1 MKHSISLR
9 FLSSLLFVPLLA
21 AGLVLTGCDS
31 GGSTSGEDDREDD
44 DVEVPSSYTF
54 DSRFVDGESAVAY
67 PGQVTRN
74 LLMADL
80 KTLTDGRGPN
90 GSPSQSDLFDRYE
103 YDSQDLDILL
113 STDPA
118 PNHDQYNDIATGK
131 SLSGKA
137 TAPYSNEALIGIGN
151 VSKGEGDGSTFSGDA
166 TADDVI
172 REYFEQIASNYANG
186 QSAPDAYT
194 TDEGVDMSQFTNK
207 LILGAVAYSQGTD
220 KYLDDVLNTSD
231 SPNGQDGDNPYST
244 LGHTFDEGFG
254 YFGAPR
260 EFNAFFDSGGIDGAL
275 DRDGDGEIDL
285 ESEYVY
291 TWADYAYDR
300 GSVGGDFHTEAFDAF
315 LKGRTA
321 IVNEAAESEIRG
333 HAADAREAW
342 EKVVAAN
349 VVHYLNSMEADV
361 ESGLSDSEVNNRS
374 NEAFNTHWAEAKVF
388 VWTLQYNPTGVATS
402 DGLDLQALHNTLG
415 GAPPYDE
422 YAENGASGVKQN
434 VTEPAKQAI
443 QDAFDDPAFDNALSD
458 W

>member
-1 MKHSISLR
+1 MQRSTPSRLV
-9 FLSSLLFVPLLA
+9 SLLVLGPLLA

-31 GGSTSGEDDREDD
+31 NGSMDGGGNDGSDNI
-44 DVEVPSSYTF
+44 EVPSSYAF

-80 KTLTDGRGPN
+80 KTLTDGRG
-90 GSPSQSDLFDRYE
+90 SSVPSKSDLMDRYE
-103 YDSQDLDILL
+103 YDSQDLNILL

-118 PNHDQYNDIATGK
+118 PNHDQYNEIATGK

-137 TAPYSNEALIGIGN
+137 TAPYSDEALIGIGE

-172 REYFEQIASNYANG
+172 REYFDQIAQNYANG
-186 QSAPDAYT
+186 QEAPNAYT

-231 SPNGQDGDNPYST
+231 SPNSQDGDNPYST

-260 EFNAFFDSGGIDGAL
+260 EFNAFFDDSGIDGAL
-275 DRDGDGEIDL
+275 DRNGDGEIDL
-285 ESEYVY
+285 ESEYTY

-300 GSVGGDFHTEAFDAF
+300 GSVGGDFHTEAFNAF

-321 IVNEAAESEIRG
+321 IVNEAAESEIRS

-349 VVHYLNSMEADV
+349 VVHYLNSMESDV
-361 ESGLSDSEVNNRS
+361 EAGISDSEIDERNNTD
-374 NEAFNTHWAEAKVF
+374 FNAHWAEAKLF

-402 DGLDLQALHNTLG
+402 DALDLQSLHTTLG
-415 GAPPYDE
+415 TAPPYDE
-422 YAENGASGVKQN
+422 YDQNGASGVKNN
-434 VTEPAKQAI
+434 VTGPAKKAI
-443 QDAFDDPAFDNALSD
+443 QDAFEDPAFDEALSD